1 MTEFALLING
11 TFQEIRNYADR
22 PADIPHKGVEWFPV
36 SRITGPEA
44 YSGAGDDQWIICTVD
59 PATLPPTVPRSIT
72 PRQCR
77 IILAQ
82 QGLLASVEATIAGM
96 DEPTRI
102 TWEYA
107 LEFRRDDP
115 LLNALGVQLGLTSE
129 QIDQFFIAAAQL

>member
-1 MTEFALLING
+1 M
-11 TFQEIRNYADR
+11 NYFTMETDARTGDVR
-22 PADIPHKGVEWFPV
+22 RVEWSPDRIAMAQAKEASAKPKVPV
-36 SRITGPEA
+36 F
-44 YSGAGDDQWIICTVD
+44 
-59 PATLPPTVPRSIT
+59 IT

-77 IILAQ
+77 LILSQ
-82 QGLLASVEATIAGM
+82 QGLLASVEEVIAGM

-115 LLNALGVQLGLTSE
+115 LLNQLAVSLNLTSE